1 MESKDK
7 LKNAFK
13 TLFVQKPI
21 EKISVTELSTL
32 AGVNRKTFYRQFY
45 TMNDVLDAVETD
57 LLNDLKTEIATI
69 QSLSI
74 HNLLLI
80 LNSLILKNAEFYKT
94 LIQRHNN
101 SFFLNDAQKILK
113 AGLAERINA
122 DTASIEQ
129 NFKLEFISG
138 GIMQL
143 YVSWLQNSSQISL
156 TELALSFNQHSDLF
170 QFFFS
175 DKLWRNFVLSNAVTW
190 CKN

>member
-13 TLFVQKPI
+13 ILFVQKPI
-21 EKISVTELSTL
+21 EKISITELSTL

-45 TMNDVLDAVETD
+45 TISDVLDAVEAD

-94 LIQRHNN
+94 LVQRHNN

-113 AGLAERINA
+113 TGLADRISA

-143 YVSWLQNSSQISL
+143 YVSWLQDSSQISL
-156 TELALSFNQHSDLF
+156 TELALSFNQHNDLF
-170 QFFFS
+170 NSFFF
-175 DKLWRNFVLSNAVTW
+175 DQL
-190 CKN
+190 